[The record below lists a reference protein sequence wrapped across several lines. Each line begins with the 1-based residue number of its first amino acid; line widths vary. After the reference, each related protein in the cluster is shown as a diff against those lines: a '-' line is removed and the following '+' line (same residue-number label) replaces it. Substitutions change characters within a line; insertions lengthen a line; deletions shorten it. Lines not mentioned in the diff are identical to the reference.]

1 MGASPWTVFD
11 TAKHKI
17 AAGGIDLSGDG
28 SDKAFRMSLHSNTAS
43 TNLSGAITVWG
54 SIGSECTGGGYSA
67 LTLSG
72 VTWGTGASAGQQK
85 FDFTD
90 PVFTASASILTSVRY
105 AVVYKSTAASSG
117 IPLIFAALST
127 ASFSVTTSNTL
138 TIQLATTGAFTL
150 A

>member
-1 MGASPWTVFD
+1 MAASAWIVFD
-11 TAKHKI
+11 VAKNTLGTAGLNLT
-17 AAGGIDLSGDG
+17 APGY
-28 SDKAFRMSLHSNTAS
+28 RMSLHTSAAS
-43 TNLSGAITVWG
+43 TNISGAITIFS
-54 SIGSECTGGGYSA
+54 SIGSESTGGGYSA

-72 VTWGTGASAGQQK
+72 VTWAAGLSAGVQK

-90 PVFTASASILTSVRY
+90 PVFTASSSILKSVRY
-105 AVVYKSTAASSG
+105 AVVRLSVGATTSG
-117 IPLIFAALST
+117 VPLIYAALST

>member
-1 MGASPWTVFD
+1 MAASPWTVFD
-11 TAKHKI
+11 TAKNKI
-17 AAGGIDLSGDG
+17 SQTSGIVLGADT
-28 SDKAFRMSLHSNTAS
+28 FRMSLHTSAAS
-43 TNLSGAITVWG
+43 TNISGAITVWQ

-72 VTWGTGASAGQQK
+72 VTWAAGVSAGVQK

-90 PVFTASASILTSVRY
+90 PVFTASASTLTSVRY
-105 AVVYKSTAASSG
+105 AVVYKSTGASQG
-117 IPLIFAALST
+117 IPLIYAALST